1 MFKDLRNCLKFGQ
14 SLCFV
19 SVLISS
25 LSSARGLNRAPANI
39 VPDDDMIIVPLNIE
53 GSMYEDFNEK
63 HKEKFKAS
71 RQKLE
76 IWMQNEQYAKD
87 YGLEGT
93 GSVSL
98 PTQEDK
104 EAFIQRNY
112 LRFISKDVQKST
124 NRELKDTW
132 SSLTTNDEIDS
143 ISEREDREEYFVK
156 AKKRTGKKQPELET
170 RIKVGTKKFKL
181 RFQPRVEQGM
191 MKITL
196 DSEYVDMKA
205 LLGVNG
211 NQEVEFKRR
220 FRSTGTKALLYYYID
235 ESRVLASVDQN
246 IKGHLSLRF
255 AHEKDLDGFGQ
266 FFNTGNSE
274 INSLQVRFNMGF

>member
-1 MFKDLRNCLKFGQ
+1 MFKGLRDCLKLVQ

-25 LSSARGLNRAPANI
+25 LSFSRGFRAPANI

-76 IWMQNEQYAKD
+76 IWMQNEQYAQD

-93 GSVSL
+93 GSVNL
-98 PTQEDK
+98 PTQQEKED
-104 EAFIQRNY
+104 FLQRNY
-112 LRFISKDVQKST
+112 LRFISKDVQRST
-124 NRELKDTW
+124 NQELKETW

-156 AKKRTGKKQPELET
+156 AKKSAGTKQAELET

-181 RFQPRVEQGM
+181 RFQPRLEQGM

-196 DSEYVDMKA
+196 DSEFIGMKA
-205 LLGVNG
+205 LIGING
-211 NQEVEFKRR
+211 NQEVEFKRS

-246 IKGHLSLRF
+246 IKGYLSLRF

>member
-1 MFKDLRNCLKFGQ
+1 MLKGLLHCLKFSQ

-19 SVLISS
+19 WILSSS
-25 LSSARGLNRAPANI
+25 LSFARISRAPANT
-39 VPDDDMIIVPLNIE
+39 VPDDDMIVVPLNIQ

-63 HKEKFKAS
+63 HKERFKAS

-76 IWMQNEQYAKD
+76 IWMQNRQYAED

-93 GSVSL
+93 GAVNL
-98 PTQEDK
+98 PTQQEK
-104 EAFIQRNY
+104 EIFLQRNY
-112 LRFISKDVQKST
+112 LRFISKDVQRST
-124 NRELKDTW
+124 NKELKETW
-132 SSLTTNDEIDS
+132 SSLTTNDELDS
-143 ISEREDREEYFVK
+143 IAEREDREEYFIK
-156 AKKRTGKKQPELET
+156 AKNKAGKKQPELET
-170 RIKVGTKKFKL
+170 RIKVGSKKFKL

-196 DSEYVDMKA
+196 DSEYIDMKA
-205 LLGVNG
+205 WLGING

-235 ESRVLASVDQN
+235 ETRILASVDQN

-255 AHEKDLDGFGQ
+255 AHEKNLDGFGQ